1 MCVLPLPT
9 VSSWPLPNVFSVTL
23 MVLWWSGGKLH
34 PGCFHDLWDSFP
46 VLLGLNISWTCP
58 YTSWESWVLRLHVSP
73 SDPPWELNQDSSLA
87 HSLWRSPSVLSLCV
101 PDQKDSCVFPFIYK
115 GSSYFSCIKTNSFS
129 PWCATRAI
137 YDGQWKYCMVDGEWC
152 HTVPSAGLL
161 KWWVTKENV
170 CICIIWPY
178 FWRRLMIYVCMPR
191 NAAWGQT
198 LDTRNG

>member
-1 MCVLPLPT
+1 MTFTKCVFCDVDGALVVWRKT
-9 VSSWPLPNVFSVTL
+9 VSWLLSWFMRLLPCSLGSQHKLDMPLYVMRRLGAKTPRVAFRPPMRTKPRLILGSFTVTKPL
-23 MVLWWSGGKLH
+23 
-34 PGCFHDLWDSFP
+34 CFVCL
-46 VLLGLNISWTCP
+46 
-58 YTSWESWVLRLHVSP
+58 
-73 SDPPWELNQDSSLA
+73 
-87 HSLWRSPSVLSLCV
+87 

-152 HTVPSAGLL
+152 HAVPSAGLL
-161 KWWVTKENV
+161 KWWVPKENV

-178 FWRRLMIYVCMPR
+178 FWRRVMIYVCVPR